1 MTTDEHFETVIIGG
15 GQAGLAVGYHLRSQ
29 ERQFMILDGN
39 ERVGDS
45 WRKRWPSLRLYTP
58 ADFDGLPG
66 MAFPAPAQSYPTG
79 LEMADYLESY
89 AKRFEL
95 PVRSGITVDELDR
108 NGEGYVVTAGDRRL
122 GADNVVVAT
131 GVFQH
136 ERPIVPEFAAE
147 LDPTIRQLHSADY
160 RGPEQLQPGPVLVVG
175 ASHSGGDIAFEVA
188 RAGYPTVLSGRDTGQ
203 IPVPLD
209 SRRMRVA
216 WPVLRF
222 LWTRVL
228 TVGTPLGRREKHEVR
243 WGGGPLIR
251 VKRAD
256 LEAVGVELVL
266 DRTVGVENGM
276 PALADGRVLDV
287 ANVVWCTGFRND
299 WELDPVSGAARG
311 RRVSGAEARRC
322 RPCRACTSW
331 DCPSCT
337 RSAPCSSSAPAATA
351 SASRTH
357 RVADFEQARDSRC
370 PDRRGG
376 RMRRTPR
383 PTAPAP
389 VENQRER
396 SREAETRQAL
406 LVWNARVASIRAR
419 ARGRTRD
426 QEPSSRDAP
435 SR

>member
-29 ERQFMILDGN
+29 EREFVILDAN

-45 WRKRWPSLRLYTP
+45 WRKRWPSLRLYSP
-58 ADFDGLPG
+58 AHFDGLPG
-66 MAFPAPAQSYPTG
+66 LAFPAPAHSYPTG

-89 AKRFEL
+89 AQRFEL

-108 NGEGYVVTAGDRRL
+108 NGDGYVVTAGELRL

-136 ERPIVPEFAAE
+136 ERPVVPEFAAE
-147 LDPTIRQLHSADY
+147 LDPAIRQLHSADY
-160 RGPEQLQPGPVLVVG
+160 RGPEQLQPGSVLVVG
-175 ASHSGGDIAFEVA
+175 ASHSGGDIAFELA

-203 IPVPLD
+203 IPVPLE

-228 TVGTPLGRREKHEVR
+228 TVSTPLGRKMKHEVR

-256 LEAVGVELVL
+256 LEGVGVELVL
-266 DRTVGVENGM
+266 DRTVG
-276 PALADGRVLDV
+276 DV

-299 WELDPVSGAARG
+299 WSWIRFPVPQEDDGYPDQKRGAVTSTPGLYFVGLPFLHSFSSMLVLGAGRDGKRVAKHIAAR
-311 RRVSGAEARRC
+311 
-322 RPCRACTSW
+322 TS
-331 DCPSCT
+331 SK
-337 RSAPCSSSAPAATA
+337 PA
-351 SASRTH
+351 TH
-357 RVADFEQARDSRC
+357 RVQIA
-370 PDRRGG
+370 
-376 RMRRTPR
+376 
-383 PTAPAP
+383 
-389 VENQRER
+389 
-396 SREAETRQAL
+396 EAA
-406 LVWNARVASIRAR
+406 
-419 ARGRTRD
+419 G
-426 QEPSSRDAP
+426 
-435 SR
+435 